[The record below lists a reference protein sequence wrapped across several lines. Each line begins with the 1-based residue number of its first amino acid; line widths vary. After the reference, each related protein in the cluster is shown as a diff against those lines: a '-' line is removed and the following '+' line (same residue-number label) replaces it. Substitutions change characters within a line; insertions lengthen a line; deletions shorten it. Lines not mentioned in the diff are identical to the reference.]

1 MIAAVKGWSAVLAA
15 LLFFLPRYARSAD
28 DPAGAARELARR
40 TAAFA
45 GRGALVAVAWRNVA
59 SLDPAA
65 AGQVRAAFEST
76 LEEAGVRVSEIAPAV
91 EVEITLTENQ
101 SQYLM
106 VEKSRKGEERQVWIA
121 SWKRGTPPAAP
132 AEGVTLEK
140 KLVWEIAPA
149 VEVEITLT
157 ENQSQYLMV
166 EKSRKGEE
174 RQVLRLVL

>member
-1 MIAAVKGWSAVLAA
+1 MIAAVKGWPAVLAA

-59 SLDPAA
+59 SLDSAT
-65 AGQVRAAFEST
+65 AGQARAVFETT

-91 EVEITLTENQ
+91 EVEITLSENG

-106 VEKSRKGEERQVWIA
+106 VEESR
-121 SWKRGTPPAAP
+121 S
-132 AEGVTLEK
+132 
-140 KLVWEIAPA
+140 
-149 VEVEITLT
+149 
-157 ENQSQYLMV
+157 
-166 EKSRKGEE
+166 
-174 RQVLRLVL
+174 VLR